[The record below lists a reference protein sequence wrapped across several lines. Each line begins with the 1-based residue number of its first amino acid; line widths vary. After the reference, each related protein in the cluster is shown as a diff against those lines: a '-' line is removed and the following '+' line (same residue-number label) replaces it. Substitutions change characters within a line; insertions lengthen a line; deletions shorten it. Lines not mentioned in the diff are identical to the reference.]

1 MNKQPHLSIFL
12 TSALEPV
19 FFPESSSLAEQSQ
32 SLKQVIQLIVIT
44 IGQSPFEAQYL
55 SYLKNLSQIS
65 WSTIFKTTSSYMK
78 TSTGFKEINQHFT
91 A

>member
-19 FFPESSSLAEQSQ
+19 FSPESSSLAEQSQ

-44 IGQSPFEAQYL
+44 IGQSPF
-55 SYLKNLSQIS
+55 
-65 WSTIFKTTSSYMK
+65 
-78 TSTGFKEINQHFT
+78 
-91 A
+91 